1 MPEWTSGF
9 QDKGT
14 GGTDLEAVSPVPGIP
29 SHTVGREQAA
39 WKDTVRQER
48 LFGKIGEGLEC
59 HAEEFDFS
67 RPISECEPRRVL
79 CRRATGSSQSLER

>member
-1 MPEWTSGF
+1 MRGREGQS
-9 QDKGT
+9 
-14 GGTDLEAVSPVPGIP
+14 LEAVLPVPGIP

-48 LFGKIGEGLEC
+48 SFGKIGEGLEG

-67 RPISECEPRRVL
+67 RPISEREPWRVL
-79 CRRATGSSQSLER
+79 CRRETRSS